1 MLILLP
7 IVKEKLHKRLLAVL
21 RNRLHQY
28 VCMTKMEEYCFQ
40 NMVSYMD
47 LQVQQFQLVMEK
59 PFMFMMQMVQLNI
72 QNLWG
77 KNVK

>member
-1 MLILLP
+1 
-7 IVKEKLHKRLLAVL
+7 
-21 RNRLHQY
+21 
-28 VCMTKMEEYCFQ
+28 
-40 NMVSYMD
+40 MD